1 MRERTIYTKDL
12 TVSFEKSD
20 IRITPFLYFI
30 EDIITNFTILPFVKD
45 ILVIFVM
52 KSFIK
57 DFIVIFMIIS
67 FIEDIRRNLQK
78 YFLLLM
84 EDSQQLILLRMRT

>member
-1 MRERTIYTKDL
+1 M
-12 TVSFEKSD
+12 
-20 IRITPFLYFI
+20 YFI
-30 EDIITNFTILPFVKD
+30 EDI
-45 ILVIFVM
+45 LVIFAI

-57 DFIVIFMIIS
+57 DLVAIFMIIS